1 MPKKKES
8 YFYHKNL
15 EQILHQ
21 LEQKFK
27 NIDSRKLIDQL
38 YADEN
43 TKTQADEFS
52 WIYENKKNLLVK
64 SDARLLDRV
73 PNPMWYGDGE
83 FFYSKILFLEDNFKL
98 QIFQDL
104 FEEFLTEISVLP
116 GILRV
121 NFFGL
126 RNIGIVDHKD
136 DAEVIS
142 GYHTFVAL
150 LNSLNDTEFKIGL
163 TTVENIKYFFYDVN
177 ANHSAKNLSKNWWYI
192 ITIDVNDEYIKLDN
206 IYADKN

>member
-1 MPKKKES
+1 M
-8 YFYHKNL
+8 
-15 EQILHQ
+15 
-21 LEQKFK
+21 
-27 NIDSRKLIDQL
+27 
-38 YADEN
+38 
-43 TKTQADEFS
+43 
-52 WIYENKKNLLVK
+52 
-64 SDARLLDRV
+64 
-73 PNPMWYGDGE
+73 
-83 FFYSKILFLEDNFKL
+83 

-177 ANHSAKNLSKNWWYI
+177 ANHSANNLSKNWWYI
-192 ITIDVNDEYIKLDN
+192 ITIDVNDEYIELDN